1 VYKEE
6 LLEIE
11 KELKQNKDKSNQ
23 DLKDEL
29 EKLKNEEDEL
39 DKKL

>member
-1 VYKEE
+1 MYKEE